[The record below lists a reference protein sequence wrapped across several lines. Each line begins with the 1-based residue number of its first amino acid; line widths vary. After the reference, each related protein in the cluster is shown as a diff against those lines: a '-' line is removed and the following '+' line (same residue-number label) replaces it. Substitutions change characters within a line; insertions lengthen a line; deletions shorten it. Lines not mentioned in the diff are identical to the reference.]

1 MGEVYL
7 KVTVMLSAEG
17 YRCHLRSVEGKR
29 VAAAAAAVVV
39 VVQAVTVMEVAVSML
54 VV

>member
-29 VAAAAAAVVV
+29 VAAVVV
-39 VVQAVTVMEVAVSML
+39 EVVQAVTVMEVAVSML